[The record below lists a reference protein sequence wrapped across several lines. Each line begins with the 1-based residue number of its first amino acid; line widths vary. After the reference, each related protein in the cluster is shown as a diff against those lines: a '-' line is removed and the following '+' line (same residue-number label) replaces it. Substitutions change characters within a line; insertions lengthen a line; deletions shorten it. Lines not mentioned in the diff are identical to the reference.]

1 MCARNYVWNPATC
14 GKHLA
19 SIIDDPVITCDEI
32 IVTTRAVPLNGAKY
46 LCIRFDKI
54 EQDYISYKSKKN
66 YYLCLFS

>member
-1 MCARNYVWNPATC
+1 MCARNCVWNPATC

-19 SIIDDPVITCDEI
+19 SIIDDSVITCDEI